1 MQTVKLYLYP
11 NLVELQVVDPSIFTV
26 RNRIVYS
33 REITVYQGI
42 DNRIQIVTKNQDQK
56 YVDMSGYSIQA
67 DIQDPTNQ
75 VTVVS
80 LAVTY
85 TDVSKGVA
93 YFVIP
98 RDIVNT
104 LEQRFYKLTFKAIQV
119 DTNIERPIY
128 IDDNYGVPLDLKVL
142 PAYESRVATQPTIE
156 RIIIDGGIIG
166 EVGE

>member
-26 RNRIVYS
+26 RNRTVYS

-56 YVDMSGYSIQA
+56 FVDMSGYSIQA

-75 VTVVS
+75 VTVDS
-80 LAVTY
+80 LAVTF
-85 TDVSKGVA
+85 TDVSKGIA
-93 YFVIP
+93 HFTIP
-98 RDIVNT
+98 RDTVNS
-104 LEQRFYKLTFKAIQV
+104 LEQRFYKLTFKAIQIS
-119 DTNIERPIY
+119 TNVERAIY

-142 PAYESRVATQPTIE
+142 PAYQSRVSTQPTVEQIT
-156 RIIIDGGIIG
+156 IDGGIIG
-166 EVGE
+166 E